1 MKKYNVECSE
11 NVTFFYTV
19 EVEAE
24 NEQEARD
31 IVYDDFWELNYYDN
45 DSKSDGIEINN
56 IDEIIDEKDDF

>member
-19 EVEAE
+19 EIEAE

-45 DSKSDGIEINN
+45 DAKSDGIEINN

>member
-31 IVYDDFWELNYYDN
+31 IVYNDFWELNYYDN